1 MKLIELFE
9 VLKDTTKVSV
19 FNSYSEGNFL
29 LGDYDGKNSIDEKYN
44 DQTIEE
50 IEIQDNTLIVSVY
63 ENVEEK

>member
-9 VLKDTTKVSV
+9 VLKDTTEVSV

-44 DQTIEE
+44 DKTIEE

>member
-1 MKLIELFE
+1 MKLTELFE